1 MTQGTDA
8 GIPASAELVAFID
21 AAVKAGD
28 DLPERRQA
36 VADAISPAGLVDA
49 AAIIG
54 NFERMNRIAD
64 GAGIGL
70 DAPVAVISGEIRDEL
85 GLDNFETAKNSR
97 PVGPAGRVLGK
108 IAGALLPRLLRFV
121 RG

>member
-8 GIPASAELVAFID
+8 GIPAATELVAFID
-21 AAVKAGD
+21 AAVKAED
-28 DLPERRQA
+28 DLPERRAA
-36 VADAISPAGLVDA
+36 VAAVLSPEALVDA
-49 AAIIG
+49 AAVVG

-70 DAPVAVISGEIRDEL
+70 DTPVAVISSEIRDEL

-97 PVGPAGRVLGK
+97 PLGSVGRALGK
-108 IAGALLPRLLRFV
+108 VAGAILPHLLRLV